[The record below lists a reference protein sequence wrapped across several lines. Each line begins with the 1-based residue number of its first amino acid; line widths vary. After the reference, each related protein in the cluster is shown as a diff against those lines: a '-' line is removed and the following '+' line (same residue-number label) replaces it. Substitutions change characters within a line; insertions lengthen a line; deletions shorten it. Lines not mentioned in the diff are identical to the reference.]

1 MERFYRGKN
10 RHTSLHFATIIFF
23 LAATI
28 RIIRIRIKV
37 CNHKLIVLF
46 FHFFNN
52 FLNIFILV
60 VNIKL
65 SCLSAYRFAE
75 VPLNINLRY
84 FIVSAHNNTPHFY
97 LLTFLFQSYL
107 QVVHSLIYVI
117 MHSQDR
123 FSLCTYVYF

>member
-10 RHTSLHFATIIFF
+10 RYTSLHFATIIFL

-75 VPLNINLRY
+75 VPLNINLWY
-84 FIVSAHNNTPHFY
+84 FIVF
-97 LLTFLFQSYL
+97 LLTVLHHNS
-107 QVVHSLIYVI
+107 
-117 MHSQDR
+117 
-123 FSLCTYVYF
+123 TY